1 VGKKQYPLDNQDVF
15 ESHVRWH
22 RELFSMRTSHIFL
35 IDSDSAGHRLAVDGN
50 GTGTFPTLGAAEA
63 QASHIARRFLPAATL
78 RFELDFKWT
87 LSDLEIRAA
96 TLEVPQQEH
105 MENSY
110 VDR

>member
-1 VGKKQYPLDNQDVF
+1 MPTN
-15 ESHVRWH
+15 
-22 RELFSMRTSHIFL
+22 HIFL
-35 IDSDSAGHRLAVDGN
+35 IGSDSSGHRLTVDGS

-63 QASHIARRFLPAATL
+63 TATRIARRFLPAATL

-96 TLEVPQQEH
+96 TLEVPQKED
-105 MENSY
+105 MEESH

>member
-1 VGKKQYPLDNQDVF
+1 MP
-15 ESHVRWH
+15 
-22 RELFSMRTSHIFL
+22 TIHIFL
-35 IDSDSAGHRLAVDGN
+35 IDSDSSGHRLAVDGN

-63 QASHIARRFLPAATL
+63 KGTRIARRFLPAATL

-96 TLEVPQQEH
+96 TLEVRQTQDI
-105 MENSY
+105 ENSY